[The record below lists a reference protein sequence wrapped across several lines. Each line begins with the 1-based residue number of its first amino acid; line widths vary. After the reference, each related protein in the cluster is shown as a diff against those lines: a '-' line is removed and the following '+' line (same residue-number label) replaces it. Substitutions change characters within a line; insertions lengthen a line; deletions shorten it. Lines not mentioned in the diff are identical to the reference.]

1 MSCRSADLQVRSC
14 HRIDEEDADL
24 EVRAPAN
31 HLIGTGSSDPWLERW
46 LPLIG
51 ERACDLAM
59 LEMGCGDGRDTEVLT
74 GAGHRVAAID
84 LSPEAIA
91 RARARS
97 PQAQFHCQDIRAAFP
112 VDAAGVVVASLSLH
126 YFPWPETE
134 ALVGRIW
141 NVLRPAGLL
150 LCRLNSTNDHNF
162 GASGHPRIDANFY
175 LVDGAPK
182 RFFDRAAVDRLFSS
196 GWRMLGA
203 EERIIDRYERP
214 KSAWEVALEKAP

>member
-1 MSCRSADLQVRSC
+1 
-14 HRIDEEDADL
+14 
-24 EVRAPAN
+24 
-31 HLIGTGSSDPWLERW
+31 LIGTGSCEPWLERW

-51 ERACDLAM
+51 ERTGGLAI
-59 LEMGCGDGRDTEVLT
+59 LEIGCGGGRDTEVLA

-84 LSPEAIA
+84 LSPVAIA
-91 RARARS
+91 RAKARA
-97 PQAQFHCQDIRAAFP
+97 PQAQFHWQDIRAAFP

-134 ALVGRIW
+134 ALVGRIRSL
-141 NVLRPAGLL
+141 LRPAGLL

-162 GASGHPRIDANFY
+162 GASGHPEIDENFY

-182 RFFDRAAVDRLFSS
+182 RFFDRAAVDRLFSP

-214 KSAWEVALEKAP
+214 KSVWEVILEKAP